1 MPAPIHIFG
10 LGLPMLGPDDPSPRY
25 VRIVHPAIDQADVL
39 VGGKA
44 QLASY
49 TDSSAQKLVIGKDMD
64 ALYAAIRENRE
75 SGLRQVVLCGG
86 DPLFFGLGARLA
98 DIAGPED
105 LHVHPG
111 VSSLQAA
118 ACLAKV
124 PWESVR
130 AVSLHGRSDWLPLAH
145 ALIASCPVF
154 VLLDHKATPAA
165 IASWMLQRGLWRFSM
180 LVMEDLYLTSEG
192 DVAAADM
199 LPLTLP
205 QARDWPV
212 AASSGDDRPRSRV
225 VFIRPE
231 TSLLS
236 SSDAQPWPFGLSDA
250 DVVKENNLLTK
261 SPVRAASLASL
272 GIEPRHVIWDL
283 GAGSGAVSL
292 EAARLA
298 WQGAVYA
305 VEKNPD
311 RLSVVRENR
320 KRYGAANLEII
331 EGEMPACLP
340 EEDGAGT
347 GQVSQVSGEAA
358 LPCPDR
364 IFIGGGLGG
373 SAEQASAIVSR
384 AWAALKPGGRLL
396 VDCVLLSS
404 LERARAI
411 LLGLGA
417 KVSVTCLQASTSSP
431 LARDMRL
438 EALNP
443 VFLVLAEKSARQS
456 GPE

>member
-10 LGLPMLGPDDPSPRY
+10 LGLPVRGPDDSAPRY
-25 VRIVHPAIDQADVL
+25 ARVAHPAIDQADVL

-44 QLASY
+44 QLAAY
-49 TDSSAQKLVIGKDMD
+49 EDSSAQKLVIGKDMD

-75 SGLRQVVLCGG
+75 AGLRQVVLCGG

-98 DIAGPED
+98 ELTGPED

-118 ACLAKV
+118 ACLANM

-145 ALIASCPVF
+145 ALLAACPVL
-154 VLLDHKATPAA
+154 VLLDSKATPAA

-180 LVMEDLYLTSEG
+180 LIMENLYLTPEG

-199 LPLTLP
+199 FTLSLP
-205 QARDWPV
+205 QAQSQP
-212 AASSGDDRPRSRV
+212 AAAPAGDDRPRSRV

-236 SSDAQPWPFGLSDA
+236 SSDAQPWPFGLSDS
-250 DVVKENNLLTK
+250 DVVKENKLLTK
-261 SPVRAASLASL
+261 SPVRAAALASL

-298 WQGAVYA
+298 WQGVVYA

-311 RLSVVRENR
+311 RLAAVRENR

-340 EEDGAGT
+340 EEDRAGR
-347 GQVSQVSGEAA
+347 GQVQDVPGDTA

-373 SAEQASAIVSR
+373 STEQASAIVSR
-384 AWAALKPGGRLL
+384 AWSALKPGGRLL

-431 LARDMRL
+431 LAQDMRL

-443 VFLVLAEKSARQS
+443 VFLVLAEKSALS
-456 GPE
+456 KPT